1 MPGVCWR
8 IELASTS
15 LISDMVSDSCIALSS
30 LCSYDLKG
38 FTGGDQC
45 DRHAGEVLLETDQRH
60 IDVLRR
66 DLDST
71 TDATSALRSHQ
82 RGAAAAKRLED
93 DFAFLR
99 VGLDDPIFLSQP
111 TASGGEL
118 QGMTAGGA

>member
-1 MPGVCWR
+1 MRFV
-8 IELASTS
+8 LS
-15 LISDMVSDSCIALSS
+15 LLGNDC
-30 LCSYDLKG
+30 KG
-38 FTGGDQC
+38 LTRGSQG
-45 DRHAGEVLLETDQRH
+45 DRHARKVLLETDQRH